1 MEHTTIAVDVAKSV
15 FEIGISHRPGHVD
28 KHHRLSRNQLA
39 IFFAAQP
46 PATVIM
52 EACSSSHH
60 WARQF
65 MRFGH
70 DVKLLPPFY
79 VRPYVHRSKTD
90 RTDVKGMLEAWRNSE
105 IRPVPIKTEA
115 QQQLIAFHRV
125 RSTWIATRTARI
137 NTARGIL
144 REFGIVVADGAS
156 RVPTRVTALIEDADT
171 ELPMGVRDLLHELV
185 VEIRQ
190 LTSRIESVERQ
201 LAAMAGE
208 TPVVERLRSIPGIGL
223 LTATAFIAFVGNIER
238 FPSSRHFACYLGL
251 TPREHSS
258 GLRRQLGHISKRG
271 DAYIRM
277 LLTHGARSVLLA
289 AKSKSKSDKFSTWAV
304 DIDRRRGHNKASI
317 AVANKMAR
325 IVWAV
330 WKYGNPYGVRSVP
343 DSR

>member
-1 MEHTTIAVDVAKSV
+1 MQRTTIAVDVAKSV

-28 KHHRLSRNQLA
+28 KYHRLSRNQLS
-39 IFFAAQP
+39 IFFAGQP
-46 PATVIM
+46 PATVVM

-79 VRPYVHRSKTD
+79 VRPYVQRSKTD

-156 RVPTRVTALIEDADT
+156 RLSARVTELIEDADT
-171 ELPMGVRDLLHELV
+171 ELPMGVRDLLNELV
-185 VEIRQ
+185 VEIGQ
-190 LTSRIESVERQ
+190 LTSRIESIERQ
-201 LAAMAGE
+201 LTAVAGE
-208 TPVVERLRSIPGIGL
+208 TPVVQRLRSIPGVGL
-223 LTATAFIAFVGNIER
+223 LTATALIAFVGNVER

-271 DAYIRM
+271 DSYLRM
-277 LLTHGARSVLLA
+277 LLTHGSRSVLWA
-289 AKSKSKSDKFSTWAV
+289 AKSKSKPDKFSTWAV
-304 DIDRRRGHNKASI
+304 DIHRRRGHNKASI

-330 WKYGNPYGVRSVP
+330 WKHGTPYGVRS
-343 DSR
+343 DAR

>member
-1 MEHTTIAVDVAKSV
+1 MQQTTIAVDVAKSV

-28 KHHRLSRNQLA
+28 KHHRLSRNQLS
-39 IFFAAQP
+39 IFFAGQP

-79 VRPYVHRSKTD
+79 VRPYVLRSKTD

-115 QQQLIAFHRV
+115 QQQLIACHRV
-125 RSTWIATRTARI
+125 RSTWIGTRTARI

-144 REFGIVVADGAS
+144 REFGIVIANGAS
-156 RVPTRVTALIEDADT
+156 RVPTRVTELIEDADT
-171 ELPMGVRDLLHELV
+171 ELPMGVRDLLNQLV

-201 LAAMAGE
+201 LTAMAGE
-208 TPVVERLRSIPGIGL
+208 TPVVERLRSIPGVGL
-223 LTATAFIAFVGNIER
+223 LTATALIAFVGSVER

-271 DAYIRM
+271 DSYIRM
-277 LLTHGARSVLLA
+277 LLTHGARSVLWA
-289 AKSKSKSDKFSTWAV
+289 AKSKSKADKFSTWAV
-304 DIDRRRGHNKASI
+304 DIHRRRGHNKASI

-330 WKYGNPYGVRSVP
+330 WRHGNPYGVPSDAR
-343 DSR
+343 

>member
-1 MEHTTIAVDVAKSV
+1 MQHTTIAVDVAKSV

-28 KHHRLSRNQLA
+28 KHYRVSRNQLS
-39 IFFAAQP
+39 IFFANQP
-46 PATVIM
+46 PATVVM
-52 EACSSSHH
+52 EACSSSHY

-79 VRPYVHRSKTD
+79 VRPYVQRSKTD

-115 QQQLIAFHRV
+115 QQQLIALHRV

-156 RVPTRVTALIEDADT
+156 RVPARVTELIEDAGT
-171 ELPMGVRDLLHELV
+171 ELPMGVRDLLNELV

-190 LTSRIESVERQ
+190 LTSRIENVERQ

-223 LTATAFIAFVGNIER
+223 LTATALVAFVGNVER

-271 DAYIRM
+271 DTYLRM
-277 LLTHGARSVLLA
+277 LLTHGARSVLWA
-289 AKSKSKSDKFSTWAV
+289 AKSKAKPDKFSTWAV
-304 DIDRRRGHNKASI
+304 DIHGRRGHNKASI

-330 WKYGNPYGVRSVP
+330 WKHGNSFGIRSHG
-343 DSR
+343 

>member
-1 MEHTTIAVDVAKSV
+1 MQHTTIAVDVAKSV

-28 KHHRLSRNQLA
+28 KHHRLSRNQLS
-39 IFFAAQP
+39 IFMAGQP
-46 PATVIM
+46 PATVVM

-70 DVKLLPPFY
+70 DVNLLPPFY
-79 VRPYVHRSKTD
+79 VRPYVQRSKTD

-156 RVPTRVTALIEDADT
+156 RVPARVTELIEDADT
-171 ELPMGVRDLLHELV
+171 ELLMGVRDLLNELV

-190 LTSRIESVERQ
+190 LTSRIENVERQ
-201 LAAMAGE
+201 LAAMGGE

-223 LTATAFIAFVGNIER
+223 LTATALIAFVGNVER

-271 DAYIRM
+271 DAYLRM
-277 LLTHGARSVLLA
+277 LLAHGARSVLWA
-289 AKSKSKSDKFSTWAV
+289 AKSKSKPDKFSTWAV
-304 DIDRRRGHNKASI
+304 DIHRRRGHNKASI

-330 WKYGNPYGVRSVP
+330 WKHGNPFKV
-343 DSR
+343 

>member
-28 KHHRLSRNQLA
+28 KHHRLSRNQLS
-39 IFFAAQP
+39 IFFAGQP

-65 MRFGH
+65 VRFGH

-144 REFGIVVADGAS
+144 REFGIVVGDGAS

-190 LTSRIESVERQ
+190 LTSRIETVERQ
-201 LAAMAGE
+201 LAAIAGE
-208 TPVVERLRSIPGIGL
+208 TPVVERLRSIPGVGL
-223 LTATAFIAFVGNIER
+223 LTATALIAFVGNIER
-238 FPSSRHFACYLGL
+238 FPSSRHFACYVGL

-277 LLTHGARSVLLA
+277 LLTHGARAVLWA
-289 AKSKSKSDKFSTWAV
+289 AKSKSKSDKFSTWAL
-304 DIDRRRGHNKASI
+304 DIHRRRGHNKASI

-330 WKYGNPYGVRSVP
+330 WKYGNPYGVRS
-343 DSR
+343 DAR

>member
-1 MEHTTIAVDVAKSV
+1 MQHTTIAVDVAKSV

-28 KHHRLSRNQLA
+28 KHYRVSRNQLS
-39 IFFAAQP
+39 IFFANQP
-46 PATVIM
+46 PATVVM
-52 EACSSSHH
+52 EACSSSHY

-79 VRPYVHRSKTD
+79 VRPYVQRSKTD

-115 QQQLIAFHRV
+115 QQQLIALHRV

-156 RVPTRVTALIEDADT
+156 CVPARVTELIEDAGT
-171 ELPMGVRDLLHELV
+171 ELPMGVRDLLNELV

-190 LTSRIESVERQ
+190 LTSRIENVERQ

-223 LTATAFIAFVGNIER
+223 LTATALIAFVGNVER

-271 DAYIRM
+271 DTYLRM
-277 LLTHGARSVLLA
+277 LLTHGARSVLWI
-289 AKSKSKSDKFSTWAV
+289 AKSKAKPDKFSTWAV
-304 DIDRRRGHNKASI
+304 DIHGRRGHNKASI

-330 WKYGNPYGVRSVP
+330 WKHGNSFGIRSHG
-343 DSR
+343 

>member
-1 MEHTTIAVDVAKSV
+1 MQQTTIAVDVAKSV

-28 KHHRLSRNQLA
+28 KHHRLSRNQLS
-39 IFFAAQP
+39 IFFAGQP

-70 DVKLLPPFY
+70 DVKLLPLFY
-79 VRPYVHRSKTD
+79 VRPYVLRSKTD

-115 QQQLIAFHRV
+115 QQQLIACHRV
-125 RSTWIATRTARI
+125 RSTWIGTRTARI

-144 REFGIVVADGAS
+144 REFGIVIANGAS
-156 RVPTRVTALIEDADT
+156 RVPTRVTELIEDADT
-171 ELPMGVRDLLHELV
+171 ELPMGVRDLLNQLV

-201 LAAMAGE
+201 LTAMAGE
-208 TPVVERLRSIPGIGL
+208 TPVVERLRSIPGVGL
-223 LTATAFIAFVGNIER
+223 LTATALIAFVGSVER

-271 DAYIRM
+271 DSYIRM
-277 LLTHGARSVLLA
+277 LLTHGARSVLWA
-289 AKSKSKSDKFSTWAV
+289 AKSKSKADKFSTWAV
-304 DIDRRRGHNKASI
+304 DIHRRRGHNKASI

-330 WKYGNPYGVRSVP
+330 WRHGNPYGVPSDAR
-343 DSR
+343 

>member
-28 KHHRLSRNQLA
+28 KHHRLSRNQLS

-46 PATVIM
+46 PATVVM
-52 EACSSSHH
+52 EACSSSHY

-79 VRPYVHRSKTD
+79 VRPYVQRSKTD

-115 QQQLIAFHRV
+115 QQQLIALHRV

-156 RVPTRVTALIEDADT
+156 RVPARVTELIEDAGT
-171 ELPMGVRDLLHELV
+171 ELPMGVRDLLNELV

-190 LTSRIESVERQ
+190 LTSRIENVERQ

-223 LTATAFIAFVGNIER
+223 LTATALIAFVGNVER

-271 DAYIRM
+271 DAYLRM
-277 LLTHGARSVLLA
+277 LLTHGARSVLWA
-289 AKSKSKSDKFSTWAV
+289 AKSKSKPDKFSTWAV
-304 DIDRRRGHNKASI
+304 DIHGRRGHNKASI

-330 WKYGNPYGVRSVP
+330 WKHGNSFGIRSHG
-343 DSR
+343 